1 MGVMNT
7 GGNLAGFLAP
17 AVGLLLD
24 TFGWVP
30 TLATGS
36 VFAIVSAV
44 LWLFVRAQSTTYA
57 ASGELRGSLTGAQE
71 HS

>member
-1 MGVMNT
+1 MNT

-17 AVGLLLD
+17 VVGLVLD
-24 TFGWVP
+24 RFGWVP

-36 VFAIVSAV
+36 VFAIVAAV
-44 LWLFVRAQSTTYA
+44 LWLFVRAQSTTHA
-57 ASGELRGSLTGAQE
+57 PGGELRDSGLAEE